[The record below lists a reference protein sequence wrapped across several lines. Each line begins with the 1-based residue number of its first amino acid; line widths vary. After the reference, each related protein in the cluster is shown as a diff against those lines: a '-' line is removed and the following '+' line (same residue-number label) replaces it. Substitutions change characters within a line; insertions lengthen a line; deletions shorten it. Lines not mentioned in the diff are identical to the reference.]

1 MIEDKQNSTHRQFTF
16 PRMIAINL
24 KNSVKYVIFTI
35 HRVISEDLHLNLKCC
50 RGRKKLIEI
59 DNPSHITK

>member
-1 MIEDKQNSTHRQFTF
+1 MTEDKQNSTHRQFTF

-35 HRVISEDLHLNLKCC
+35 HRVISEDLDLNLNVVGEEK
-50 RGRKKLIEI
+50 
-59 DNPSHITK
+59 S

>member
-1 MIEDKQNSTHRQFTF
+1 MTEDKQNSTHRQFTF

-35 HRVISEDLHLNLKCC
+35 HRVISDDLDLNLKCC
-50 RGRKKLIEI
+50 WGRKKLIEI